1 LETQNSVATQRKPK
15 SRRIGSS
22 DDVNAEVQALR
33 TQVDRLMGMV
43 ESLSIPRSGTVRTD
57 RGPESSLSPSRQPKQ
72 TRGLRTGE
80 FSAKV
85 VAAED
90 VPPNRRR
97 VTFQD
102 SQGRRYTWLGSSPK
116 SFQVQLGESYLID
129 GTIESQEGGV
139 TQLTRVFFETG
150 RPAGQRVVKP
160 HR

>member
-1 LETQNSVATQRKPK
+1 MAQRKPK
-15 SRRIGSS
+15 SRRGEST
-22 DDVNAEVQALR
+22 DVNAEVQALR
-33 TQVDRLMGMV
+33 AQVDRLMGLV
-43 ESLSIPRSGTVRTD
+43 ESMAGGAPKSGMVRSERSAPDSALT
-57 RGPESSLSPSRQPKQ
+57 PSRAPKQ

-102 SQGRRYTWLGSSPK
+102 HKGHRYTWLGSSPK
-116 SFQVQLGESYLID
+116 SFQVQLGETYQID
-129 GTIESQEGGV
+129 GTIESEQGGA